1 MRRFFRSAAF
11 PILIVIVLAFF
22 AQRLLNGDE
31 KEKTPTLS
39 EFQAQVQER
48 SRRVRRGHLPA
59 EEQHDPGPAEER
71 QRVLGR
77 LSRTTTSRQLV
88 RILERHDV
96 AFNAEGTGGS
106 SFLSILTYILPFIL
120 FFGFWL
126 FLMNQMQG
134 GGSRVMS
141 FGKSRA
147 KRMSVDAPKITFRDV
162 AGVDEAVQ
170 ELHEIKEFLENPKR
184 FQALGARIPKG
195 VLLYGPPGTGKTLL
209 ARAVAGEAGVP
220 FFSISGSDF
229 VEMFVGVGASRV
241 RDLFEQAKQNS
252 PCIIFMDEIDAVGR
266 HRGAGMGGGHDER
279 EQTLNQLLVEMD
291 GFEMKDNIILIAAT
305 NRPDILDP
313 ALLRPGRFDRQI
325 VVDRPDRKGR
335 KQILEVHTRGKPLA
349 KVIDLDALAGQT
361 PGFTGADLANLINEA
376 ALLTARSS
384 KREITMDELEEGIM
398 RVIAGPEKKS
408 RVMSE
413 KERLVTAYH
422 ELGHAIVGHLLPN
435 CDPVHKISII
445 SRGQALGYTI
455 SLPTEDK
462 FLTTRAELT
471 DTMGMTL
478 GGRAAEE
485 IVFGEITTGA
495 SNDLEKVTATAKQ
508 MVMRY
513 GMSERLGPRVF
524 GHDRSQP
531 FLGREFS
538 SEPDYSDEIARE
550 IDDEIRRIVEEAHQ
564 TAKDILIE
572 HREAMDRISRILL
585 RARDDQLRG
594 VREAARG
601 GLRGRGVR
609 RARGGAEGPR
619 GPRGAGE
626 ESRSRG
632 PQARAAAA
640 SRFRRQRRDARR
652 PPRRLATFAEPPIRP
667 RSARY
672 SPGDPDHGDR
682 QRDPRLV
689 LGRGPVPANP
699 SGRSST
705 AARLLDEGADLLDVG
720 GESTRPGARGV
731 SAAEELARVGPVVEE
746 LRGAPARRSRSTP
759 PRSRSRRPRST
770 PARGSSTTS
779 RRFESEPE
787 LAALCA
793 DRDCGLVLMHMQG
806 TPRTMQSDPTYDD
819 VVDDVKAFLAERIEF
834 ATAEGVARGAHL
846 DRPWDRLRQ
855 DRRSQPG
862 APAAAQRAGR
872 ARPADRGRH
881 LPQELPRQPHGPRGR
896 RAGRRHDRLQRAGDA
911 GRSVRVPGP
920 RRGRSIARRSTSP
933 RRSSAVV
940 PGRAGSRS
948 LPDSGAG
955 ALVASRPV
963 EAHRPGL
970 ELLRRGRDPPPL
982 DLHASRR
989 QRGRARDRAAPR
1001 DRRQLRRPGL
1011 RRRC

>member
-22 AQRLLNGDE
+22 AQRLISPGEREESTTFGEFREQIRTESGAAAIESVTFEQKTDTIKV
-31 KEKTPTLS
+31 KETDGTEFSTGYPTELEAS
-39 EFQAQVQER
+39 
-48 SRRVRRGHLPA
+48 LINTL
-59 EEQHDPGPAEER
+59 DR
-71 QRVLGR
+71 QKVDY
-77 LSRTTTSRQLV
+77 
-88 RILERHDV
+88 DV
-96 AFNAEGTGGS
+96 EGTGGS
-106 SFLSILTYILPFIL
+106 SFLSILTYILPFVL

-162 AGVDEAVQ
+162 AGADEAVQ
-170 ELHEIKEFLENPKR
+170 ELHEIKEFLENPKK

-335 KQILEVHTRGKPLA
+335 KKILEVHTRGKPLA
-349 KVIDLDALAGQT
+349 KDIDLDVLAGQT

-376 ALLTARSS
+376 ALLTARSG

-398 RVIAGPEKKS
+398 RVIAGPEKKT

-422 ELGHAIVGHLLPN
+422 ELGHAIVGHVLPN

-462 FLTTRAELT
+462 FLTTRAELG
-471 DTMGMTL
+471 DTMAMTL

-495 SNDLEKVTATAKQ
+495 SNDLEKVTETAKQ

-524 GHDRSQP
+524 GHDRSMP

-538 SEPDYSDEIARE
+538 AEPDYSDEIARE

-564 TAKDILIE
+564 SAKDILAE
-572 HREAMDRISRILL
+572 RREALDRISKLL
-585 RARDDQLRG
+585 LE
-594 VREAARG
+594 RETIDATQFERLLEGATEEE
-601 GLRGRGVR
+601 VF
-609 RARGGAEGPR
+609 GAEDAEEAEEGEEAPPEAEKGTGRQGPR
-619 GPRGAGE
+619 
-626 ESRSRG
+626 
-632 PQARAAAA
+632 
-640 SRFRRQRRDARR
+640 
-652 PPRRLATFAEPPIRP
+652 
-667 RSARY
+667 
-672 SPGDPDHGDR
+672 
-682 QRDPRLV
+682 
-689 LGRGPVPANP
+689 PVPKP
-699 SGRSST
+699 
-705 AARLLDEGADLLDVG
+705 
-720 GESTRPGARGV
+720 RPG
-731 SAAEELARVGPVVEE
+731 
-746 LRGAPARRSRSTP
+746 
-759 PRSRSRRPRST
+759 
-770 PARGSSTTS
+770 
-779 RRFESEPE
+779 
-787 LAALCA
+787 
-793 DRDCGLVLMHMQG
+793 
-806 TPRTMQSDPTYDD
+806 
-819 VVDDVKAFLAERIEF
+819 F
-834 ATAEGVARGAHL
+834 AGGTAEMRG
-846 DRPWDRLRQ
+846 
-855 DRRSQPG
+855 QP
-862 APAAAQRAGR
+862 P
-872 ARPADRGRH
+872 
-881 LPQELPRQPHGPRGR
+881 GR
-896 RAGRRHDRLQRAGDA
+896 R
-911 GRSVRVPGP
+911 
-920 RRGRSIARRSTSP
+920 
-933 RRSSAVV
+933 
-940 PGRAGSRS
+940 
-948 LPDSGAG
+948 
-955 ALVASRPV
+955 
-963 EAHRPGL
+963 
-970 ELLRRGRDPPPL
+970 
-982 DLHASRR
+982 
-989 QRGRARDRAAPR
+989 
-1001 DRRQLRRPGL
+1001 
-1011 RRRC
+1011 